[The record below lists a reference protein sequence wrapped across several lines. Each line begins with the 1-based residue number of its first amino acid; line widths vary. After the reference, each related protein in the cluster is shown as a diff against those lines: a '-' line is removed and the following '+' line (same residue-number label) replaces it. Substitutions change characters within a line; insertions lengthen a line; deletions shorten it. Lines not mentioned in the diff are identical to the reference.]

1 MKYLVLIEPSD
12 NGYAAYLPDLPGCIA
27 AGDTLEETKN
37 LIAEAIASHLE
48 MLSLDSL
55 PLPEARSIA
64 NLFEVSTNAWVTQPS

>member
-1 MKYLVLIEPSD
+1 MKHLVLIEPSD

-55 PLPEARSIA
+55 PFQKPD
-64 NLFEVSTNAWVTQPS
+64 Q